1 MNTQAKALDLVVPD
15 SGFAFMPQ
23 GPSTVSFVSNYTSFY
38 RLQTVH
44 ETAFAAIRTL
54 AQVLWGLL
62 TDSSRN
68 NDMGLLG

>member
-1 MNTQAKALDLVVPD
+1 MVAIFTGPRQPVLKIVDLVYGAMNTQAKALDLVVPD

-44 ETAFAAIRTL
+44 ET
-54 AQVLWGLL
+54 G
-62 TDSSRN
+62 
-68 NDMGLLG
+68 